1 MQESIWCDDNSTRK
15 FRSGEN
21 YAIKAA
27 LRDRIIE
34 IEKHLTQAHK
44 MNSPES
50 VKTWEMFLTEAKEAL
65 FIFENFK
72 ITYK

>member
-27 LRDRIIE
+27 LKDRITE
-34 IEKHLTQAHK
+34 LEKFVAATE
-44 MNSPES
+44 NTSPEIAN
-50 VKTWEMFLTEAKEAL
+50 TWQSFLTEAREAL